1 MDASVA
7 PGDRHFAIYEGRH
20 TPVTHDFAAMAGPRV
35 HARGGW
41 RFAEELGMS
50 CRSTLQAE
58 QRMTV
63 SAETAIRD
71 TDTAI
76 PVSFELSQSRW
87 VLTIHL
93 PGSDRMSHHIV
104 KADKM

>member
-1 MDASVA
+1 
-7 PGDRHFAIYEGRH
+7 
-20 TPVTHDFAAMAGPRV
+20 
-35 HARGGW
+35 
-41 RFAEELGMS
+41 
-50 CRSTLQAE
+50 
-58 QRMTV
+58 MTV